1 MMGSFS
7 MERLS
12 AKVCE
17 NRESTSKRGLRTQAV
32 NEFKNVTDVLP

>member
-17 NRESTSKRGLRTQAV
+17 NRESTSKRGLRTQATFLILSGC
-32 NEFKNVTDVLP
+32 ERI